1 MVKTDLPYAYEAI
14 AEQIG
19 IDIDNYTIYDDF
31 CDYFKE
37 VKRFGVQEMLS
48 LFRGIFFVP
57 YVSDL
62 YHKERE
68 NTENRE
74 SIVLL
79 GRLLSTFKIDSKC
92 MPLIMKLKNFD

>member
-74 SIVLL
+74 RL
-79 GRLLSTFKIDSKC
+79 GLEQLDFIEDSG
-92 MPLIMKLKNFD
+92 LEEKLWYRAW